1 MIRLAALALGVRV
14 LNPSSDRSRRRPIFF
29 FRFRIGLAAQQEWSG
44 GGGAEHR
51 SYGVASTTAG
61 SHQEGDGPR

>member
-1 MIRLAALALGVRV
+1 LAVA
-14 LNPSSDRSRRRPIFF
+14 PST
-29 FRFRIGLAAQQEWSG
+29 A
-44 GGGAEHR
+44 